1 MKNRDYIEYAG
12 FIITLVLSVVL
23 SVLLFTSVAENRLSW
38 VLLMGIAVAL
48 ELGKLVSI
56 HDQSRLLAGLLIVV
70 SVFGSAGGLSRAMAV
85 SDQQFIRIDAQRQGL
100 LAEIEQNNQAIDRY
114 LQLDRIQS
122 GAKPLQQRNESLR
135 QQLAELPRAEVSELG
150 SLIQLLADFLS
161 LPVDWVRASV
171 ILLLACLL
179 DALMVNFIRSGMF
192 NRINTPEF
200 DDDPDRA
207 TLDDPDL
214 DHTVV
219 GAEPVTT
226 PGNHKPVNVEAMA
239 DSYPAFRRMMLSEK
253 ELGNQVPSQRSCIR
267 DIGIRERLV
276 RQYFQRL
283 VKEGLVEK
291 IGQKYRWRQAAGS
304 EMIRL
309 K

>member
-1 MKNRDYIEYAG
+1 MKNRDSIEYAG
-12 FIITLVLSVVL
+12 FVITLVLSVVL

-38 VLLMGIAVAL
+38 ILLMGIAIAL

-56 HDQSRLLAGLLIVV
+56 HDQSRILAGLLIVV

-85 SDQQFIRIDAQRQGL
+85 SDQQFSRIDAQRQGL

-122 GAKPLQQRNESLR
+122 GAQPLQQRNESLR
-135 QQLAELPRAEVSELG
+135 QQLADLPQPEVSELG
-150 SLIQLLADFLS
+150 SLVQLLADFLS

-192 NRINTPEF
+192 NRINKSEF
-200 DDDPDRA
+200 DDDPDK
-207 TLDDPDL
+207 TVVNDPDL
-214 DHTVV
+214 THTVV
-219 GAEPVTT
+219 DAEPVTS
-226 PGNHKPVNVEAMA
+226 PGNHRADNVEAMA
-239 DSYPAFRRMMLSEK
+239 DSYPAFRRMMLSKK
-253 ELGNQVPSQRSCIR
+253 ESGQWVPSQRSCIR
-267 DIGIRERLV
+267 DMGIRERLV

-283 VKEGLVEK
+283 VKEGLIEK
-291 IGQKYRWRQAAGS
+291 VSQKYHWRQATGS
-304 EMIRL
+304 EMIL
-309 K
+309 KG

>member
-1 MKNRDYIEYAG
+1 
-12 FIITLVLSVVL
+12 
-23 SVLLFTSVAENRLSW
+23 
-38 VLLMGIAVAL
+38 MGIAVAL